1 MQYILSEAEYNELVS
16 AKQAVVADLT
26 ATQKSLD
33 KAIKQVFKLTQDL
46 TDVSGELQYYK
57 GEYRRLLA
65 VVSTKE
71 REILNLSRRSTINE
85 FGEVVR

>member
-33 KAIKQVFKLTQDL
+33 KAIKRVLELTQHL
-46 TDVSGELQYYK
+46 TDVSGELRYYK
-57 GEYRRLLA
+57 GEYRRLLT

-71 REILNLSRRSTINE
+71 REILQLSRKSAINE

>member
-1 MQYILSEAEYNELVS
+1 MQYILTEAEYNELVS
-16 AKQAVVADLT
+16 AKQADLT

-33 KAIKQVFKLTQDL
+33 KAIKRVLELTQHL
-46 TDVSGELQYYK
+46 TDVSGELRYYK
-57 GEYRRLLA
+57 DEYRRLLT

-71 REILNLSRRSTINE
+71 REILSLSRKSAINE

>member
-16 AKQAVVADLT
+16 AKQAAVSDIT

-33 KAIKQVFKLTQDL
+33 IATKRVLELTQAL
-46 TDVSGELQYYK
+46 TDVSGELRYYK
-57 GEYRRLLA
+57 GEYRRLLD
-65 VVSTKE
+65 VLSTKE
-71 REILNLSRRSTINE
+71 REILRLSRKSAINE